1 MDSGFGMRLKLL
13 LGLKPGQ
20 QQDTRN
26 VSERYIAKSNPYI
39 VMVSTPNAPGGLFEN
54 IERESEVAC
63 IYKRFMMDY
72 TYGIN
77 NIYTTEQIEKAM
89 KSPSFEREYNLKY
102 LGLIGNV
109 FHTKDIENSICGY
122 NPDASM
128 GIDCGFGSS
137 AFGIVVTRLV
147 NNKIQV
153 VFADE
158 FEKPRL

>member
-1 MDSGFGMRLKLL
+1 
-13 LGLKPGQ
+13 
-20 QQDTRN
+20 
-26 VSERYIAKSNPYI
+26 
-39 VMVSTPNAPGGLFEN
+39 MVSTPNAPGGLFEN
-54 IERESEVAC
+54 IKRESEGVC

-72 TYGIN
+72 TYGIDR
-77 NIYTTEQIEKAM
+77 IYTREQIEKAM

-102 LGLIGNV
+102 PDLSEMY
-109 FHTKDIENSICGY
+109 FTQKTYKSICEY
-122 NPDASM
+122 DPDDWNINSYSTSSM

-158 FEKPRL
+158 FERPDYNEMLVKVWISIKTTT